1 MNDAERA
8 EEARQREFAR
18 MVATEL
24 VTMIKQEI
32 GSSVLKK
39 ILWLAAA
46 VLFLMAIKFQVIRLP
61 DAHGA
66 QPGPMTH
73 VSDVMKGRK

>member
-18 MVATEL
+18 LVAVEL

-46 VLFLMAIKFQVIRLP
+46 VLFLLAIKFEVIRLP
-61 DAHGA
+61 DAHAGS
-66 QPGPMTH
+66 
-73 VSDVMKGRK
+73 VSYKATIEETRE

>member
-46 VLFLMAIKFQVIRLP
+46 VLFLLAIKFQVIRLP
-61 DAHGA
+61 DAHGS
-66 QPGPMTH
+66 QSGPMAH
-73 VSDVMKGRK
+73 ISDVVRRK

>member
-46 VLFLMAIKFQVIRLP
+46 VLFLLAIKFQVIRLP

-66 QPGPMTH
+66 QAGPLAH
-73 VSDVMKGRK
+73 VSEVVGRK

>member
-18 MVATEL
+18 LVAVEL

-46 VLFLMAIKFQVIRLP
+46 VLFLMAVKFQVIRIP
-61 DAHGA
+61 EAHGSE
-66 QPGPMTH
+66 PGPMTH
-73 VSDVMKGRK
+73 VSEVFKGRK

>member
-1 MNDAERA
+1 MNDEERA

-18 MVATEL
+18 MVASEL
-24 VTMIKQEI
+24 DAMIKQEI

-66 QPGPMTH
+66 QSGPLSH
-73 VSDVMKGRK
+73 ISDIMDRK

>member
-1 MNDAERA
+1 MNDADRA

-18 MVATEL
+18 MVASEL

-32 GSSVLKK
+32 GGSVLKK

-46 VLFLMAIKFQVIRLP
+46 VLFLMAMKFGVIKL
-61 DAHGA
+61 DAGSGEIKS
-66 QPGPMTH
+66 QPAI
-73 VSDVMKGRK
+73 VERKQ

>member
-18 MVATEL
+18 MVASEL

-32 GSSVLKK
+32 GGSVLKK
-39 ILWLAAA
+39 LLWLAAA
-46 VLFLMAIKFQVIRLP
+46 VLFLLAMKFGVIKL
-61 DAHGA
+61 DAGA
-66 QPGPMTH
+66 GEIKSQP
-73 VSDVMKGRK
+73 VVVDRKQ

>member
-1 MNDAERA
+1 MNDEERA

-18 MVATEL
+18 MVASEL
-24 VTMIKQEI
+24 DAMIKQEI

-61 DAHGA
+61 DAHGSTS
-66 QPGPMTH
+66 GPMQH
-73 VSDVMKGRK
+73 ISDVVRRK

>member
-1 MNDAERA
+1 MNDEERA

-18 MVATEL
+18 MVASEL

-61 DAHGA
+61 DAHGS
-66 QPGPMTH
+66 QSGPMAH
-73 VSDVMKGRK
+73 ISDVARRK

>member
-18 MVATEL
+18 LVAVEL
-24 VTMIKQEI
+24 VTMIKEEI

-46 VLFLMAIKFQVIRLP
+46 VLFLSAMKFGVIRIG
-61 DAHGA
+61 DAHAGD
-66 QPGPMTH
+66 TKH
-73 VSDVMKGRK
+73 TLDIVERKQ

>member
-1 MNDAERA
+1 MNDEERA

-18 MVATEL
+18 MVASEL
-24 VTMIKQEI
+24 VAMIKQEI

-46 VLFLMAIKFQVIRLP
+46 VLFLMAIKFQVSRLP
-61 DAHGA
+61 DAHGSTH
-66 QPGPMTH
+66 GPMAH
-73 VSDVMKGRK
+73 VSDVKGRE

>member
-1 MNDAERA
+1 MNDEERA

-18 MVATEL
+18 MVASEL
-24 VTMIKQEI
+24 DAMIKQEI

-61 DAHGA
+61 
-66 QPGPMTH
+66 
-73 VSDVMKGRK
+73 

>member
-61 DAHGA
+61 EAHGST
-66 QPGPMTH
+66 PGPMAH
-73 VSDVMKGRK
+73 VSDVKGRE

>member
-1 MNDAERA
+1 MNDEERA

-18 MVATEL
+18 LVAVEL
-24 VTMIKQEI
+24 VTMIKEEI

-46 VLFLMAIKFQVIRLP
+46 VLFLAAIKFQVIRLP
-61 DAHGA
+61 
-66 QPGPMTH
+66 
-73 VSDVMKGRK
+73 